1 VKCQARPHMKR
12 SADIQEEV
20 MQKGIHPDTIPSKVQ
35 SE

>member
-1 VKCQARPHMKR
+1 MKR

-35 SE
+35 KEFPF